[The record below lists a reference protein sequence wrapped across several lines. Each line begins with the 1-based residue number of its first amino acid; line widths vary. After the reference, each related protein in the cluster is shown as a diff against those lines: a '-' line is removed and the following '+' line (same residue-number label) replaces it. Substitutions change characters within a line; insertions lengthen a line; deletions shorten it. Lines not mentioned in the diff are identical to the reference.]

1 MSYDVV
7 VIGAG
12 SVGTPAAFYLAREG
26 LKVLVI
32 DRLPSPG
39 QGSNKAAI
47 GGVRAT
53 HSDPAKIR
61 LGLRTI
67 EILASFEAEFG
78 YEVEWRPGGYVFV
91 AYRKEEEKTLRELV
105 ALQRSFGLNI
115 RWCDADELLRLVP
128 DLNPQDLRGGT
139 YSPGDG
145 HCSPLLLNHAYYELA
160 KKAGAEFRFRE
171 EVVGIEVRG
180 GRIKAVHTDKGV
192 YPTAV
197 VLNAAGAWAAKIGKL
212 LGVEHPV
219 YPDCHE
225 AGITEPVAH
234 FLDPMIVDIRPGP
247 GSANCYFHQLAT
259 GQIAFCITPEPPILG
274 EDRRETSVFLPQVAK
289 RIIQVVPRLA
299 GIRVRR
305 TWRGLYP
312 MTPDGLPLVGW
323 VEEVGGYLV
332 AIGLCGQGVMLG
344 PALGELIARLVTDKL
359 QPGDRIVLENL
370 SPSRSFQAQEVLR

>member
-67 EILASFEAEFG
+67 EILARFEAEFG
-78 YEVEWRPGGYVFV
+78 YDVEWRPGGYVFV

-160 KKAGAEFRFRE
+160 KKAGAEFHFRE

-192 YPTAV
+192 YPAAV